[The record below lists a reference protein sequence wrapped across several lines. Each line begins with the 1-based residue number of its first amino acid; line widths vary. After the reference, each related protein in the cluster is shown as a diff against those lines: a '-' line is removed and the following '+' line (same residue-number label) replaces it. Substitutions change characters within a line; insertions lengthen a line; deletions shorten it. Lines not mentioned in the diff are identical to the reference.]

1 MNRTKKSP
9 PATGKC
15 QRIGAVLLPVCSF
28 CGEVPARG
36 IKGVVR
42 VGKAWLCQTC
52 EGKIIRLEV
61 GSNDY
66 ETMLAKM
73 KRVWQ

>member
-9 PATGKC
+9 PATEKC

-52 EGKIIRLEV
+52 EAKIMMLDVE
-61 GSNDY
+61 SADY
-66 ETMLAKM
+66 EVMIEKM
-73 KRVWQ
+73 KKVWR